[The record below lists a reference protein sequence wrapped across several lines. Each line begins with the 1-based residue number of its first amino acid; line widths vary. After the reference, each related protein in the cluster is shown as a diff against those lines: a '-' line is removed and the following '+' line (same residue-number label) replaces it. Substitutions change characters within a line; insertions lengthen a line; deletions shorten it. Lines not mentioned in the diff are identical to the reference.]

1 MAVKLRLRRQGRSK
15 AAQYSI
21 VAADARAP
29 RDGKFIEKVGFY
41 NPKKEP
47 AELYLNE
54 EIALKWLSRGAQPT
68 DTVKSLFRHA
78 GINLRFALIKQ
89 GKSEEEQ
96 KRIYD
101 RWWSENG
108 KNKQAKYQFLTPQ
121 TTPKKLH
128 HGPQITEQEVKTET
142 NKEAKEETSSE
153 S

>member
-21 VAADARAP
+21 VAADARSP

-54 EIALKWLSRGAQPT
+54 EIALKWLGRGAQPT

-78 GINLRFALIKQ
+78 GVNLKFALMKQ

-101 RWWSENG
+101 RWWAENG
-108 KNKQAKYQFLTPQ
+108 DNKKAKYVFLEAQ

-128 HGPQITEQEVKTET
+128 HVETEVATTTEET
-142 NKEAKEETSSE
+142 AAKEETSSE